1 MKSKKTSNRF
11 NVLGVGVNDTTIQN
25 AITTILDWIENSE
38 KRYICVTGVHGVME
52 SQRDRT
58 LLNIHNQSGLTVPDG
73 MPLVWL
79 GRLYGHTHIE
89 RIYGP
94 DLMVEV
100 CKKSIDY
107 GYRHF
112 FYGGNTGVADE
123 LAQFL
128 KKRFPGLKIAGTF
141 TPPFRPLNKNE
152 EKELILQ
159 VANSEPHFFWVGLST
174 PKQERFMAEFL
185 PKLNTRVMIGVG
197 AAVDILSGRIKDAPD
212 WMKNSGLQ
220 WLFRLYKEP
229 HRLWKRYLYNNSL
242 FILKIS
248 RQLVFDW
255 NKLFR
260 I

>member
-1 MKSKKTSNRF
+1 
-11 NVLGVGVNDTTIQN
+11 
-25 AITTILDWIENSE
+25 
-38 KRYICVTGVHGVME
+38 
-52 SQRDRT
+52 
-58 LLNIHNQSGLTVPDG
+58 
-73 MPLVWL
+73 
-79 GRLYGHTHIE
+79 
-89 RIYGP
+89 
-94 DLMVEV
+94 
-100 CKKSIDY
+100 
-107 GYRHF
+107 
-112 FYGGNTGVADE
+112 
-123 LAQFL
+123 
-128 KKRFPGLKIAGTF
+128 
-141 TPPFRPLNKNE
+141 
-152 EKELILQ
+152 
-159 VANSEPHFFWVGLST
+159 
-174 PKQERFMAEFL
+174 MAEFL